1 MNMSQTTTAATAASV
16 DPREVEFYTGLADTW
31 WDAWLWLICLAL
43 LLGGE
48 WFLRKR
54 WGLV

>member
-1 MNMSQTTTAATAASV
+1 
-16 DPREVEFYTGLADTW
+16 VEQVLTKWQLADTW
-31 WDAWLWLICLAL
+31 WDAWLVLGSFAAL
-43 LLGGE
+43 LTIE